1 MGGQVVIT
9 LNKQGR
15 DCLRSYLFIQAREI
29 RKQAESIMV
38 SKHILHTILFIVFDT
53 VFISDK
59 ESTQKTFDLKD
70 ILVVFWFRCCNVA
83 GSALLKRYFT
93 ACVRKHVC

>member
-29 RKQAESIMV
+29 RKQTESIMI
-38 SKHILHTILFIVFDT
+38 SKHILQAILFIFVFDT
-53 VFISDK
+53 VIVLDK
-59 ESTQKTFDLKD
+59 ESTQKKNLE
-70 ILVVFWFRCCNVA
+70 
-83 GSALLKRYFT
+83 
-93 ACVRKHVC
+93 

>member
-29 RKQAESIMV
+29 RKQTGTAVLSETHFTDHFV
-38 SKHILHTILFIVFDT
+38 HRFDT
-53 VFISDK
+53 VFTSDRVDPNV
-59 ESTQKTFDLKD
+59 STAKT
-70 ILVVFWFRCCNVA
+70 
-83 GSALLKRYFT
+83 
-93 ACVRKHVC
+93 

>member
-29 RKQAESIMV
+29 RKQTESIMI
-38 SKHILHTILFIVFDT
+38 SKHILQPILFIVFDT
-53 VFISDK
+53 VFILDK
-59 ESTQKTFDLKD
+59 ESTKKFLSRDMKA
-70 ILVVFWFRCCNVA
+70 I
-83 GSALLKRYFT
+83 
-93 ACVRKHVC
+93 

>member
-29 RKQAESIMV
+29 RKQTESIMI
-38 SKHILHTILFIVFDT
+38 SKHILQAILFIFVFDT
-53 VFISDK
+53 VIVLDK
-59 ESTQKTFDLKD
+59 ESTQKKKFGVNERRREKQLCSGA
-70 ILVVFWFRCCNVA
+70 VM
-83 GSALLKRYFT
+83 
-93 ACVRKHVC
+93 

>member
-9 LNKQGR
+9 LNKQDR

-29 RKQAESIMV
+29 RKQTESVMV
-38 SKHILHTILFIVFDT
+38 SKHILQAILFFVLDT

-59 ESTQKTFDLKD
+59 ESAPKFFRVKT
-70 ILVVFWFRCCNVA
+70 
-83 GSALLKRYFT
+83 
-93 ACVRKHVC
+93 

>member
-29 RKQAESIMV
+29 RKQTESIMV
-38 SKHILHTILFIVFDT
+38 SKHILQAILFIVLDT
-53 VFISDK
+53 VFILDK
-59 ESTQKTFDLKD
+59 EATQERKK
-70 ILVVFWFRCCNVA
+70 N
-83 GSALLKRYFT
+83 LKRKD
-93 ACVRKHVC
+93 VRGV

>member
-15 DCLRSYLFIQAREI
+15 DCLRSYLFIWAGEI

-38 SKHILHTILFIVFDT
+38 SKHILQPILFIASDT
-53 VFISDK
+53 VFILDK
-59 ESTQKTFDLKD
+59 ESTQNILSDD
-70 ILVVFWFRCCNVA
+70 IIA
-83 GSALLKRYFT
+83 I
-93 ACVRKHVC
+93 

>member
-29 RKQAESIMV
+29 RKQTESIMI
-38 SKHILHTILFIVFDT
+38 SKHILQAILFIFVFDT
-53 VFISDK
+53 VIVLDK
-59 ESTQKTFDLKD
+59 
-70 ILVVFWFRCCNVA
+70 
-83 GSALLKRYFT
+83 ALTKKNFEWMKGDKKSSSVQVL
-93 ACVRKHVC
+93 